1 LRTNVLNFNI
11 DLKGRLEMRGRD
23 LKLCVFAVVTL
34 LLGAVPAK
42 AVPIV
47 PGGQYLLVAE
57 TSYDANIPIHSF
69 ATHTYKFDLSTPNPP
84 WQTISSAVTLP
95 TGGSFQN
102 FKLEW
107 FSPLAASLGSL
118 LITNSGGNL
127 TFNADLV
134 VPLSITGIYT
144 LVISTTGGTGLGY
157 IMNVTTTPLPPALI
171 LFGTALAGLTWL
183 GRRRRLAAGH

>member
-1 LRTNVLNFNI
+1 
-11 DLKGRLEMRGRD
+11 MRGRD
-23 LKLCVFAVVTL
+23 LKIGLFAVVAL

-47 PGGQYLLVAE
+47 PGGEYLLVAE
-57 TSYDANIPIHSF
+57 TSYDANLTIQSF

-84 WQTISSAVTLP
+84 WQTISSGVMLP
-95 TGGSFQN
+95 ISGSFNN

-107 FSPLAASLGSL
+107 FSPAAVSLGSL
-118 LITNSGGNL
+118 LVTNGSGNL
-127 TFNADLV
+127 TFNPDLV
-134 VPLSITGIYT
+134 VPLSIIGIYT

-157 IMNVTTTPLPPALI
+157 IMNVTTTPLPPALM